1 MIHSSIYHRADT
13 MAAIRLLLSLLTGLC
28 AYYFYSQETL
38 SPFKPPEMV
47 RGKRVLVTGS
57 STGIG
62 EQIAYEFARMGAHL
76 LLTARREKQLKE
88 VAQKCLEL
96 GASSAR
102 HVVSD
107 MNNLTS
113 AQNVIEDARN
123 KLRGLDY
130 LVLNHVGGSGRFGP
144 FQGDMAAV
152 TSSMTVNFL
161 SYVQLT
167 VSAMTMLQES
177 QGSIIVISSLSGKEA
192 PFTLSYSAAKFALE
206 GFYSSLRRELRLRE
220 ISLSVTVA
228 VLGYIDTDN
237 ALKIIGDKI
246 TMQANPKEEC
256 AREVVRAGVL
266 RHREV
271 IYPYW
276 SLKPLLLLKE
286 WMPANKNKKFLKNR
300 VIFPWGEGNLLP

>member
-1 MIHSSIYHRADT
+1 

-177 QGSIIVISSLSGKEA
+177 QGSIIVISSLSGRIGA

-228 VLGYIDTDN
+228 VLGYIDTAKVDCWFTRLPHHLSSIPHN
-237 ALKIIGDKI
+237 SCYGFD
-246 TMQANPKEEC
+246 
-256 AREVVRAGVL
+256 VL
-266 RHREV
+266 FVPPTASIPAPSTGTE
-271 IYPYW
+271 
-276 SLKPLLLLKE
+276 SLKTRLCVQWE
-286 WMPANKNKKFLKNR
+286 H
-300 VIFPWGEGNLLP
+300 